1 MTVEE
6 KINFLK
12 KAIKKSFCVQA
23 NGNMVLFNEHE
34 TEEHENTIY
43 FDDITGDDYAFH
55 IDLTEIKDI
64 ELNNGNFKL
73 IFENGNDMNI
83 RIAVIKKYEW

>member
-1 MTVEE
+1 MTIKE
-6 KINFLK
+6 KIDFLK
-12 KAIKKSFCVQA
+12 KAIEKSFCVQA

-64 ELNNGNFKL
+64 ELNKGNFKL
-73 IFENGNDMNI
+73 IFENGEDMNI